1 MRKGPTAA
9 HYGGADLS
17 RPREKAPVDQPA
29 AATESAEA
37 PAPTPFHRLADY
49 AAIPRIGGLA
59 LSREGRLAIA
69 VQTLDPEKKKW
80 VSALWEVD
88 PEGRRPA
95 HRLTRSAPGE
105 SSPAWAPDG
114 SLLFTSARPDP
125 EAAADKNG
133 EPKPALWALPPGGG
147 EARLVLARS
156 GGVSGFAG
164 AADSG
169 DVALLASTM
178 PGAADAE
185 ADEARRKER
194 KDAGVSAVLHES
206 YPVRFWDH
214 DLGPD
219 VPHVFWLGQ
228 VPPEDPAGT
237 SGEPAQLRDLT
248 PDAGPPLGAGD
259 DIALSPDGRF
269 LARG

>member
-37 PAPTPFHRLADY
+37 PAPTPFHRLSDY
-49 AAIPRIGGLA
+49 AAIPRVAGLA
-59 LSREGRLAIA
+59 LSRTGRLAIS

-105 SSPAWAPDG
+105 SAPAWAPDG

-125 EAAADKNG
+125 EATGEKNAD
-133 EPKPALWALPPGGG
+133 PKPALWALPPGG
-147 EARLVLARS
+147 EARLVFSRT
-156 GGVSGFAG
+156 GGVSRFAV

-169 DVALLASTM
+169 DVAVLASTM
-178 PGAADAE
+178 
-185 ADEARRKER
+185 
-194 KDAGVSAVLHES
+194 
-206 YPVRFWDH
+206 
-214 DLGPD
+214 
-219 VPHVFWLGQ
+219 
-228 VPPEDPAGT
+228 
-237 SGEPAQLRDLT
+237 
-248 PDAGPPLGAGD
+248 
-259 DIALSPDGRF
+259 
-269 LARG
+269 